1 MHAERFAA
9 DDLNRVILT
18 GEDFHKLVRGGVV
31 RCLMET
37 QGPLGITRRRI
48 AIALTDLG
56 FDQMHMLI
64 EEAEGLR

>member
-1 MHAERFAA
+1 MNIDRFAA
-9 DDLNRVILT
+9 EDLNRVILT
-18 GEDFHKLVRGGVV
+18 GDDFHKLVRGGVV
-31 RCLMET
+31 RVLMET

-48 AIALTDLG
+48 AIALSDIG